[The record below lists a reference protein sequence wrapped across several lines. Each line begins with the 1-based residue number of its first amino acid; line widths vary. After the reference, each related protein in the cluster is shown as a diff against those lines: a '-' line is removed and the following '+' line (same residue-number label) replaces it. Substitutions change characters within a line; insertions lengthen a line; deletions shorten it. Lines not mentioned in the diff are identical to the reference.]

1 MNATNFSSYNLG
13 VNGNY
18 PSGQMI
24 MKHSIINHNTLPQPQ
39 PQPRGYP
46 FNSRPANATEITI
59 NNLGIFPSAF
69 AHVHINDIIEIS
81 LIHQQLQEQLM
92 QDALIYERIR
102 KSHNIK
108 KQLQRQESDT
118 KEREAIVGCDCKF
131 CNGFGGTPPTYLS
144 GAIEDDLDIDNQK
157 SRSYF
162 GVTNNQEL
170 AKYAHKNHCEKERIT
185 TKKSITTSC
194 V

>member
-59 NNLGIFPSAF
+59 NNL
-69 AHVHINDIIEIS
+69 
-81 LIHQQLQEQLM
+81 EQLM